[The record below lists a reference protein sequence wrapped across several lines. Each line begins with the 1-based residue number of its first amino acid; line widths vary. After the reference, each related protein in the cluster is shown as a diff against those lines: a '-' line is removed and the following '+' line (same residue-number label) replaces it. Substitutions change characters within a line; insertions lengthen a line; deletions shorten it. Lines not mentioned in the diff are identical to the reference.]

1 MIRDRGAFAVDDYS
15 KYSEIGI
22 STMKI
27 KRHVTPV
34 NLAYQY
40 HPAQGVAHGE
50 VMLVAGLGLN
60 AAFWPEVLI
69 TSLNAAGFD
78 VVAPDNRDIGRS
90 PLLSHLGRPPL
101 IRLTAARKL
110 GIGLRPSYDLF
121 MMAGDLLHLADG
133 LDLETFHVV
142 GLSMGGMIAQL
153 TASMAPDRVR
163 SLTSIMSTTGEA
175 GLPRPSRDVARLLLR
190 KPRPNTP
197 EGRVAHAL
205 KMWQMISSPAY
216 PRDDSEW
223 LSLIMQ
229 MAGRG
234 LDPEGIRRQLAGIIG
249 TPGWANELR
258 KVIAPTLVI
267 HGSEDPL
274 VPLSGGEATA
284 RAIAGARLRVFEG
297 MGHDL
302 PEPLLPEITTE
313 IQRHITQA
321 QGV

>member
-1 MIRDRGAFAVDDYS
+1 
-15 KYSEIGI
+15 
-22 STMKI
+22 MKI
-27 KRHVTPV
+27 KRHDTPV
-34 NLAYQY
+34 KLAYQY
-40 HPAQGVAHGE
+40 HSARGMAHGQ

-60 AAFWPEVLI
+60 TAFWPEALI

-90 PLLSHLGRPPL
+90 PLLNHLGRPPL
-101 IRLTAARKL
+101 IRLAAARKL
-110 GIGLRPSYDLF
+110 GIGLRPPYDLF
-121 MMAGDLLHLADG
+121 MMAGDLLHLVDE
-133 LDLETFHVV
+133 LELETFHVI

-175 GLPRPSRDVARLLLR
+175 GLPRPSRDVTRLLLR
-190 KPRPNTP
+190 KPRPDTP
-197 EGRVAHAL
+197 DGRLAHAL
-205 KMWQMISSPAY
+205 KMWQKISSPAY

-223 LSLIMQ
+223 LSLIMK

-249 TPGWANELR
+249 PPGWTEELR
-258 KVIAPTLVI
+258 MVIAPTLVI

-302 PEPLLPEITTE
+302 PEPLLPEITAE
-313 IQRHITQA
+313 ILRHINQA
-321 QGV
+321 QGIRITRQSTGRPERPIAEKNGKV